1 MAEISLVDGKRLA
14 ETTEAKNARVD
25 QFRTQCV
32 TCKNTKHC
40 LGWTKI
46 AQNCLGCKLFKESRP
61 GSEQRLCVC
70 LNIPTAKEREEKSCK
85 YYERKEAEAER
96 PTV

>member
-1 MAEISLVDGKRLA
+1 MNKMAETSIVDGKRLA

-25 QFRTQCV
+25 LFHTQCI

-40 LGWTKI
+40 LGWVKI
-46 AQNCLGCKLFKESRP
+46 AHSCLGCKLFKESRL
-61 GSEQRLCVC
+61 GSRQRLCAC

-85 YYERKEAEAER
+85 YYETRTES
-96 PTV
+96 